1 MNGFGTAY
9 HLDAYAM
16 IEATRGA
23 TRAEALKLREIWRM
37 QLRWLEDVHG
47 LPHSFQMKNEQ
58 GQEYNPTIPR
68 REK

>member
-1 MNGFGTAY
+1 MNGFGTSY
-9 HLDAYAM
+9 LFDAYAM

-47 LPHSFQMKNEQ
+47 LPHSFQTKTEREME
-58 GQEYNPTIPR
+58 ER
-68 REK
+68 RR